1 MRNNFA
7 LFYSCSTTCAKSFS
21 VAYHNCSAWR
31 LSVLQRGVFSSP
43 SVRSPYWSFS
53 AASSSPS
60 VRNPYWSFS
69 AASSS
74 PSVRS
79 PYWSFSA
86 ASILV
91 LQSGVFASPLRGVH
105 SSSSVRVF
113 AGPSVRSL
121 CWSFSAE
128 SLLVLQRGVFAGP
141 SARSLCWS
149 ISAASMLVLQRVGS
163 HKSLCLSALQSHP

>member
-53 AASSSPS
+53 AAS
-60 VRNPYWSFS
+60 
-69 AASSS
+69 
-74 PSVRS
+74 
-79 PYWSFSA
+79 
-86 ASILV
+86 ILV

-105 SSSSVRVF
+105 SSSSVQVF